1 MEHIPAGLVKSLTA
15 LGLTSHEARVYA
27 ALVLFDRAEARD
39 LVEYLGISKPS
50 VYEVLEHLEEIGLT
64 VRLNAKPVR
73 YGAVSPEIALKILM
87 DAHEDAAAVAL
98 QDLQALEKAKVETAA
113 SDTLWAVYGD
123 RNLAYKARDMMKN
136 AKRQVDCVIAD
147 RYLPFLDPLQGKDIE
162 VRLRVFS
169 DNTDLKK
176 QLDAQ
181 FRGQD
186 ILVIPPRDITGSC
199 EFTGIVSP
207 EMRPHIRL
215 DYILQM
221 IVDDAEMLLIQPIAC
236 TRVSGLNTTNPAI
249 IQFMRV
255 TSSLFQD
262 WMNRMAKRSDT
273 RSPGEGSGKTP

>member
-1 MEHIPAGLVKSLTA
+1 MEHIPAGLVKALIA
-15 LGLTSHEARVYA
+15 LGLSSHEARVYA

-39 LVEYLGISKPS
+39 LVDYLGISKPS

-87 DAHEDAAAVAL
+87 DAHEDAAVVAL
-98 QDLQALEKAKVETAA
+98 QHLQALEKKKVETAA

-136 AKRQVDCVIAD
+136 AKRKVDCVLAD
-147 RYLPFLDPLQGKDIE
+147 RYLPFLEPLQGKNI
-162 VRLRVFS
+162 VICLRVFS
-169 DNTDLKK
+169 ENTDLRE

-181 FRGQD
+181 YPGQD
-186 ILVIPPRDITGSC
+186 ILIIPPGDITGSC

-236 TRVSGLNTTNPAI
+236 NRVSGLNTTNPAI

-262 WMNRMAKRSDT
+262 WMNRTGKRTGARMPAERTMKVS
-273 RSPGEGSGKTP
+273 

>member
-50 VYEVLEHLEEIGLT
+50 VYEVLERLEEIGLT

-87 DAHEDAAAVAL
+87 DAHEDAAVVAL
-98 QDLQALEKAKVETAA
+98 QDLRELEKKKVETAA

-136 AKRQVDCVIAD
+136 AQRHVDCVIAD
-147 RYLPFLDPLQGKDIE
+147 RYLEFLEPLQGKNIE
-162 VRLRVFS
+162 MHLRVFS
-169 DNTDLKK
+169 ENAGLKK
-176 QLDAQ
+176 KLDAQ
-181 FRGQD
+181 FPGQD
-186 ILVIPPRDITGSC
+186 ILVIAPCAITGSC

-207 EMRPHIRL
+207 DMRPHIRL
-215 DYILQM
+215 DYILQL
-221 IVDDAEMLLIQPIAC
+221 IVDDGEMLLIQPIAC

-262 WMNRMAKRSDT
+262 WMNRTAKRSNT
-273 RSPGEGSGKTP
+273 V